1 MRKYLD
7 IASLVPVGYANAIS
21 RGNLC
26 IRARMTDR
34 EVRRFIELSDVLIV
48 NLGTGYFIPAEGE
61 EHLVRQYRRQEL
73 ARLKGNDRKIKKID
87 GWLRKKA
94 DKKDDECF
102 EQISLEGIVEI

>member
-7 IASLVPVGYANAIS
+7 IASLVPVGHANAIS

-48 NLGTGYFIPAEGE
+48 NLGTGYFIPGEGE

-73 ARLKGNDRKIKKID
+73 AYSLNIKTAAVSRIYM
-87 GWLRKKA
+87 L
-94 DKKDDECF
+94 DKEDDESF